1 MKKAAVWFAVLS
13 GMILAI
19 AMLAMGIGVYRMDE
33 DIIRITA
40 YIVLPCLALL
50 YIAALVL
57 RFSLS
62 RCPHCGR
69 HIPADAAYCPY
80 CGKEIHQEVKPR

>member
-1 MKKAAVWFAVLS
+1 MKKAATWVAVLS
-13 GMILAI
+13 GVIAAI

-33 DIIRITA
+33 NLIRITA

-50 YIAALVL
+50 YIAAFVL
-57 RFSLS
+57 RFSSS

-69 HIPADAAYCPY
+69 YVPTNAVYCPY
-80 CGKEIHQEVKPR
+80 CGEEIHREVK